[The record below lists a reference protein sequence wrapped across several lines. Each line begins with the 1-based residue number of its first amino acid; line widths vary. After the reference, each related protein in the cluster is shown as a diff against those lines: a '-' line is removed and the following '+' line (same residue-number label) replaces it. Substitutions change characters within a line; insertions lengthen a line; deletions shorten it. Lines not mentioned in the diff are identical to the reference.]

1 MKKAFFMALVVL
13 ASATLSANAADKKKK
28 SGKKGAEVETVVE
41 TPVQLANEQDS
52 ISYAAGMASS
62 QGLMQYLQR
71 QFELDTMYLADFK
84 KGFYE
89 AIERGTDPKYVA
101 YNAGVQISSQV
112 QKQILPQQEQAFEG
126 TPDAIKADLF
136 YKGFMDGALSDTT
149 YMEVGNAVTYVKGAQ
164 EAIKKAQAEVY
175 IKENTAWLEENA
187 KKPGVVTLPSGLQY
201 KVITEGNGIVAEA
214 ADNVTVK
221 YEGKMIDG
229 TVFDSSYKRNPD
241 TTSFKPTQVIK
252 GWTEALCMMPE
263 GSKWEL
269 YIPQELA
276 YGERQAGKIKPYST
290 LIFTVEVVKVE
301 KSDAPVDAVPAPST
315 PAKKAPV
322 KKVTKK

>member
-1 MKKAFFMALVVL
+1 MALVVL
-13 ASATLSANAADKKKK
+13 AGATLSANAADKKKK
-28 SGKKGAEVETVVE
+28 AGKKGAEVETVVE
-41 TPVQLANEQDS
+41 APVQLVTAQDT
-52 ISYAAGMASS
+52 ISYAAGMAAT
-62 QGLMQYLQR
+62 QGLLQYLQ
-71 QFELDTMYLADFK
+71 QSLELDTMFMADFK

-101 YNAGVQISSQV
+101 YNAGVQISAQV
-112 QKQILPQQEQAFEG
+112 QKQIFPKSSMSFEETG
-126 TPDAIKADLF
+126 GPLNQDIF
-136 YKGFMDGALSDTT
+136 YRGFIDGAMSDTT
-149 YMEVGNAVTYVKGAQ
+149 KMDVQHASQYVRTVQ
-164 EAIKKAQAEVY
+164 EEAKKAQAEAY
-175 IKENTAWLEENA
+175 IKENTAWLAENS

-201 KVITEGNGIVAEA
+201 KVITEGNGVVAES

-301 KSDAPVDAVPAPST
+301 KSEAPAEEKPASAT
-315 PAKKAPV
+315 PAKKTPV
-322 KKVTKK
+322 KRSIKK

>member
-1 MKKAFFMALVVL
+1 MALVVL
-13 ASATLSANAADKKKK
+13 AGATLSANAADKKKK
-28 SGKKGAEVETVVE
+28 AGKKGAEVETVVE
-41 TPVQLANEQDS
+41 APVQLVTAQDT
-52 ISYAAGMASS
+52 ISYAAGMAAT
-62 QGLMQYLQR
+62 QGLLQYLQ
-71 QFELDTMYLADFK
+71 QSLELDTMYMADFK

-101 YNAGVQISSQV
+101 YNAGVQISAQV
-112 QKQILPQQEQAFEG
+112 QKQIFPKSSMSFEETG
-126 TPDAIKADLF
+126 GLLNQDIF
-136 YKGFMDGALSDTT
+136 YRGFIDGAMSDTT
-149 YMEVGNAVTYVKGAQ
+149 KMDVQHASQYVRTIQ
-164 EAIKKAQAEVY
+164 EEAKKAQAEAY
-175 IKENTAWLEENA
+175 IKENTAWLVDNS

-201 KVITEGNGIVAEA
+201 KVITEGNGVVAES

-241 TTSFKPTQVIK
+241 TASFKPTQVIK

-301 KSDAPVDAVPAPST
+301 KSEAPAEEKPASAT
-315 PAKKAPV
+315 PAKKTPV
-322 KKVTKK
+322 KRSIKK

>member
-1 MKKAFFMALVVL
+1 MALVVL
-13 ASATLSANAADKKKK
+13 AGATLSANAADKKKK
-28 SGKKGAEVETVVE
+28 AGKKGAEVETVVE
-41 TPVQLANEQDS
+41 APVQLVTAQDT
-52 ISYAAGMASS
+52 ISYAAGMAAT
-62 QGLMQYLQR
+62 QGLLQYLQ
-71 QFELDTMYLADFK
+71 QSLELDTMFMADFK

-101 YNAGVQISSQV
+101 YNAGVQISAQV
-112 QKQILPQQEQAFEG
+112 QKQIFPKSSMSFEETG
-126 TPDAIKADLF
+126 GPLNQDIF
-136 YKGFMDGALSDTT
+136 YRGFIDGAMSDTT
-149 YMEVGNAVTYVKGAQ
+149 KMDVQYASQYVRTVQ
-164 EAIKKAQAEVY
+164 EAAKKAQAEAY
-175 IKENTAWLEENA
+175 IKENTAWLAENS

-201 KVITEGNGIVAEA
+201 KVITEGNGVVAES

-301 KSDAPVDAVPAPST
+301 KSEAPAEEKPASAT
-315 PAKKAPV
+315 PAKKTPV
-322 KKVTKK
+322 KRSIKK

>member
-1 MKKAFFMALVVL
+1 MALVVL
-13 ASATLSANAADKKKK
+13 AGATLSANAADKKKK
-28 SGKKGAEVETVVE
+28 AGKKGAEVETVVE
-41 TPVQLANEQDS
+41 APVQLVTAQDT
-52 ISYAAGMASS
+52 ISYAAGMAAT
-62 QGLMQYLQR
+62 QGLLQYLQ
-71 QFELDTMYLADFK
+71 QSLELDTMFMADFK

-101 YNAGVQISSQV
+101 YNAGVQISAQV
-112 QKQILPQQEQAFEG
+112 QKQIFPKSSMSFEETG
-126 TPDAIKADLF
+126 GPLNQDIF
-136 YKGFMDGALSDTT
+136 YRGFIDGAMSDTT
-149 YMEVGNAVTYVKGAQ
+149 KMDVQYASQYVRTVQ
-164 EAIKKAQAEVY
+164 EAAKKAQAEAY
-175 IKENTAWLEENA
+175 IKENTAWLAENS

-201 KVITEGNGIVAEA
+201 KVITEGNGVVAET

-241 TTSFKPTQVIK
+241 TASFKPTQVIK

-301 KSDAPVDAVPAPST
+301 KSEAPAEEKPASAT
-315 PAKKAPV
+315 PAKKTPV
-322 KKVTKK
+322 KRSIKK

>member
-1 MKKAFFMALVVL
+1 MALVVL
-13 ASATLSANAADKKKK
+13 AGATLSANAADKKKK
-28 SGKKGAEVETVVE
+28 AGKKGAEVETVVE
-41 TPVQLANEQDS
+41 APVQLVTAQDT
-52 ISYAAGMASS
+52 ISYAAGMAAT
-62 QGLMQYLQR
+62 QGLLQYLQ
-71 QFELDTMYLADFK
+71 QSLELDTMFMADFK

-101 YNAGVQISSQV
+101 YNAGVQISAQV
-112 QKQILPQQEQAFEG
+112 QKQIFPKNSMSFEETG
-126 TPDAIKADLF
+126 GPLNQDIF
-136 YKGFMDGALSDTT
+136 YRGFIDGAMSDTT
-149 YMEVGNAVTYVKGAQ
+149 KMDVQYASQYVRTVQ
-164 EAIKKAQAEVY
+164 EAAKKAQAEAY
-175 IKENTAWLEENA
+175 IKENTAWLAENS

-201 KVITEGNGIVAEA
+201 KVITEGNGVVAES

-301 KSDAPVDAVPAPST
+301 KSEAPAEEKPASAT
-315 PAKKAPV
+315 PAKKTPV
-322 KKVTKK
+322 KRSIKK

>member
-1 MKKAFFMALVVL
+1 MALVVL
-13 ASATLSANAADKKKK
+13 AGATLSANAADKKKK
-28 SGKKGAEVETVVE
+28 AGKKGAEVETVVE
-41 TPVQLANEQDS
+41 APVQLVTAQDT
-52 ISYAAGMASS
+52 ISYAAGMAAT
-62 QGLMQYLQR
+62 QGLLQYLQ
-71 QFELDTMYLADFK
+71 QSLELDTMYMADFK

-101 YNAGVQISSQV
+101 YNAGVQISAQV
-112 QKQILPQQEQAFEG
+112 QKQIFPKSSMSFEETG
-126 TPDAIKADLF
+126 GLLNQDIF
-136 YKGFMDGALSDTT
+136 YRGFIDGAMSDTT
-149 YMEVGNAVTYVKGAQ
+149 KMDVQHASQYVRTVQ
-164 EAIKKAQAEVY
+164 EAAKKAQAEAY
-175 IKENTAWLEENA
+175 IKENTAWLAENS

-201 KVITEGNGIVAEA
+201 KVITEGNGVVAET

-241 TTSFKPTQVIK
+241 TASFKPTQVIK

-301 KSDAPVDAVPAPST
+301 KSEAPAEEKPASAT
-315 PAKKAPV
+315 PAKKTPV
-322 KKVTKK
+322 KRSIKK

>member
-1 MKKAFFMALVVL
+1 MALVVL
-13 ASATLSANAADKKKK
+13 ASATISANAAEKKKK
-28 SGKKGAEVETVVE
+28 KKGAEAEAFVLA
-41 TPVQLANEQDS
+41 PVQLTSHQDS
-52 ISYAAGMASS
+52 ISYAAGMAATR
-62 QGLMQYLQR
+62 GLMQYLQ
-71 QFELDTMYLADFK
+71 QNFDLDTMYLADFK

-101 YNAGVQISSQV
+101 YNAGIQISAQV
-112 QKQILPQQEQAFEG
+112 QKQIFPQSAKNFED
-126 TPDAIKADLF
+126 TPDSLKADIF
-136 YKGFMDGALSDTT
+136 YRGFVDGAVNDTTNMVLSDAAHF
-149 YMEVGNAVTYVKGAQ
+149 MKESMDAA
-164 EAIKKAQAEVY
+164 KKAKNAAY
-175 IKENTAWLEENA
+175 IAENTKWLAEN
-187 KKPGVVTLPSGLQY
+187 KTKEGVVVLPSGLQY
-201 KVITEGNGIVAEA
+201 KVITTGTGKVAQKD
-214 ADNVTVK
+214 DNVTVK

-290 LIFTVEVVKVE
+290 LIFTVEVVKVGE
-301 KSDAPVDAVPAPST
+301 
-315 PAKKAPV
+315 
-322 KKVTKK
+322 

>member
-1 MKKAFFMALVVL
+1 MALVVL
-13 ASATLSANAADKKKK
+13 AGATLSANAADKKKK
-28 SGKKGAEVETVVE
+28 AGKKGAEVETVVE
-41 TPVQLANEQDS
+41 APVQLVTAQDT
-52 ISYAAGMASS
+52 ISYAAGMAAT
-62 QGLMQYLQR
+62 QGLLQYLQ
-71 QFELDTMYLADFK
+71 QSLELDTMYMADFK

-101 YNAGVQISSQV
+101 YNAGVQISAQV
-112 QKQILPQQEQAFEG
+112 QKQIFPKSSMSFEENG
-126 TPDAIKADLF
+126 GPLNQDIF
-136 YKGFMDGALSDTT
+136 YRGFIDGAMSDTT
-149 YMEVGNAVTYVKGAQ
+149 KMDVQYASQYVRTVQ
-164 EAIKKAQAEVY
+164 EAAKKAQAEAY
-175 IKENTAWLEENA
+175 IKENTAWLAENS

-201 KVITEGNGIVAEA
+201 KVITEGNGVVAET

-241 TTSFKPTQVIK
+241 TASFKPTQVIK

-301 KSDAPVDAVPAPST
+301 KSEAPAEEKPASAT
-315 PAKKAPV
+315 PAKKTPV
-322 KKVTKK
+322 KRSIKK

>member
-1 MKKAFFMALVVL
+1 MALVVL
-13 ASATLSANAADKKKK
+13 AGATLSANAADKKKK
-28 SGKKGAEVETVVE
+28 AGKKGAEVETVVE
-41 TPVQLANEQDS
+41 APVLLVTAQDT
-52 ISYAAGMASS
+52 ISYAAGMAAT
-62 QGLMQYLQR
+62 QGLLQYLQ
-71 QFELDTMYLADFK
+71 QSLELDTMYMADFK

-101 YNAGVQISSQV
+101 YNAGVQISAQV
-112 QKQILPQQEQAFEG
+112 QKQIFPKSSMSFEETG
-126 TPDAIKADLF
+126 GLLNQDIF
-136 YKGFMDGALSDTT
+136 YRGFIDGAMSDTT
-149 YMEVGNAVTYVKGAQ
+149 KMDVQHASQYVRTIQ
-164 EAIKKAQAEVY
+164 EEAKKAQAEAY
-175 IKENTAWLEENA
+175 IKENTAWLADNS

-201 KVITEGNGIVAEA
+201 KVITEGNGVVAET

-301 KSDAPVDAVPAPST
+301 KSEAPAEEKPASAT
-315 PAKKAPV
+315 PAKKTPV
-322 KKVTKK
+322 KRSIKK